1 MADHINFNVSATPVE
16 ELTHEQGSDVTKI
29 VATEVGT
36 ALGGGGDSVDLTNY
50 SGTAVK
56 QGYKDGAVSY
66 IDITHSEGGTQLTA
80 ERAPDFVFVKN
91 TGRKFSSTTVLGDV
105 TTDCV
110 MVVVK
115 DVGNTLYY
123 EIAWLKPGQA
133 AVFPGGAL
141 NLTITQFGVSGGD
154 LHGLNSSGGTDAPI
168 FARTFESDGSAA
180 SDGNALEYLVVT

>member
-16 ELTHEQGSDVTKI
+16 ELTDENSNTVKVISGE
-29 VATEVGT
+29 VAT
-36 ALGGGGDSVDLTNY
+36 ALGGGGDSVDLTDY

-66 IDITHSEGGTQLTA
+66 IDITHAAGGVQLTA

-91 TGRKFSSTTVLGDV
+91 TGYKFSSTTVLGAA

-110 MVVVK
+110 MVVIK
-115 DVGNTLYY
+115 DVGNTLFY

-133 AVFPGGAL
+133 ALFPCGTT
-141 NLTITQFGVSGGD
+141 NLTITQFGSVGGD

-168 FARTFESDGSAA
+168 FARTFLSDGSAA
-180 SDGNALEYLVVT
+180 SDGNALEYLIVT